1 MREQGAGVVD
11 GSGRGAAAVPE
22 NVTVTNPFHARIA
35 RDLVVVSGPDATS
48 FLQSLVS
55 QDLDAVAVGGTVK
68 SLLLQPQGKLIVDFR
83 ATRVA
88 DDTWWCDCEG
98 GFGSTLA
105 DGLNR
110 FKIRVK
116 VDIETPA
123 VSTVAVRGEVAP
135 TAPDGV
141 RLVPAWD
148 GVDAIGPA
156 AAVDEFRSTL
166 TTPEVDAA
174 AYERARIEA
183 GVPKLGADM
192 NDKTIPQEAF
202 LERDAVSFTKGCFV
216 GQELVCRI
224 DTRGHVN
231 RYLRRLRSDDELIV
245 GAPITAGDKVVGEVT
260 SSAGDVALAMIRAE
274 VEPGATVSVGESA
287 ATVEA
292 I

>member
-1 MREQGAGVVD
+1 M
-11 GSGRGAAAVPE
+11 
-22 NVTVTNPFHARIA
+22 TNPFHARID

-55 QDLDAVAVGGTVK
+55 QDLDAVAVGETVR

-88 DDTWWCDCEG
+88 DGTWWCDCEG
-98 GFGSTLA
+98 GFGGTLA
-105 DGLNR
+105 DGLQR

-116 VDIETPA
+116 ADIETLDVA
-123 VSTVAVRGEVAP
+123 AVAVRGEAVASS
-135 TAPDGV
+135 PDGV

-148 GVDAIGPA
+148 GVDAIGPPA
-156 AAVDEFRSTL
+156 AIDELRATLRS
-166 TTPEVDAA
+166 PEVDAA

-202 LERDAVSFTKGCFV
+202 LDRDAVSFTKGCFV

-231 RYLRRLRSDDELIV
+231 RYLRRLRATGDLVV
-245 GAPITAGDKVVGEVT
+245 GAALTAGDKTVGEIT

-274 VEPGATVSVGESA
+274 IEPGATVHAGATA